1 MIMQIHFFMAV
12 LLSAVLVQACAP
24 VIVAGGA
31 TAAVAAT
38 DKRSVGT
45 QLDDENI
52 ELTARRK
59 LNDDNRLGDDIHINI
74 TCFNGT
80 LLLTGEATT
89 AEQRDIVVSLVSSI
103 QGVKRVIDSEINVS
117 EPTAFAN
124 RVHDSWITGQI
135 KARMLGTENLKST
148 RIKVVTER
156 SVVYLMGLVSHSQ
169 ADLATEDARAVSS
182 VKRVVRMFE
191 YTD

>member
-38 DKRSVGT
+38 DKRSFGT

>member
-1 MIMQIHFFMAV
+1 MNHRYIILTLIFASVTLAQG
-12 LLSAVLVQACAP
+12 CAP

-38 DKRSVGT
+38 DRRSVGT

-59 LNDDNRLGDDIHINI
+59 LNDDNRLGDDVHVNI

-80 LLLTGEATT
+80 MLLTGEATA

-103 QGVKRVIDSEINVS
+103 QGVKRVIDSELNVR

-124 RVHDSWITGQI
+124 RVHDSWITGQV
-135 KARMLGTENLKST
+135 KAGMLGTENLKAT

-156 SVVYLMGLVSHSQ
+156 SVVYLMGL
-169 ADLATEDARAVSS
+169 L
-182 VKRVVRMFE
+182 
-191 YTD
+191 

>member
-1 MIMQIHFFMAV
+1 MQIHFFMAV

>member
-1 MIMQIHFFMAV
+1 MRARFLFLTI
-12 LLSAVLVQACAP
+12 LLGATALAQGCAP

-38 DKRSVGT
+38 DRRSVGT

-59 LNDDNRLGDDIHINI
+59 LNDDNRLGDDVHVNI

-80 LLLTGEATT
+80 MLLTGEAAT
-89 AEQRDIVVSLVSSI
+89 AEQRDIVVSLVRII
-103 QGVKRVIDSEINVS
+103 QGVKNLVNEISVT
-117 EPTAFAN
+117 EPTVFAN
-124 RVHDSWITGQI
+124 RVHDSWITGQV
-135 KARMLGTENLKST
+135 KTRMLGTENLKAT

-156 SVVYLMGLVSHSQ
+156 SIVYLMGLVSHRE
-169 ADLATEDARAVSS
+169 ADLATEDARSVSG
-182 VKRVVRMFE
+182 VKRVVRLFE

>member
-1 MIMQIHFFMAV
+1 MRSRLFLLAIFLGAMA
-12 LLSAVLVQACAP
+12 LSQGCAP

-38 DKRSVGT
+38 DRRSVGT

-59 LNDDNRLGDDIHINI
+59 INDDNRLGDDVHVNI

-80 LLLTGEATT
+80 MLLTGEATT
-89 AEQRDIVVSLVSSI
+89 AGQRDIVVSLAGVL
-103 QGVKRVIDSEINVS
+103 QGVKRVVNEIVVT
-117 EPTAFAN
+117 EPTAFASRTN
-124 RVHDSWITGQI
+124 DSWITGRV
-135 KARMLGTENLKST
+135 KAGLLADEKIPGSKV
-148 RIKVVTER
+148 KVVTENGA
-156 SVVYLMGLVSHSQ
+156 VYLMGLVTQ
-169 ADLATEDARAVSS
+169 KEGELAAEATRAVNG
-182 VKRVVRMFE
+182 VKRVVKLFE

>member
-1 MIMQIHFFMAV
+1 MQIHFFMAV

-38 DKRSVGT
+38 DKRSFGT

>member
-1 MIMQIHFFMAV
+1 MQIHFFMAI